1 MAAPSYEAL
10 GILNLLFLLIGVLI
24 LLAVNTYVVWQW
36 RHPEDRNEWFSAKL
50 IVVLSM
56 LASELVIIGLPLDVS
71 NNQGSRDCM
80 IPASRGAA
88 APPRHRR
95 ASSLGKEVVGGFFF
109 DFEAVRTESR
119 DRDAPRRFLGGRRL
133 REVRRFGHAGLLGRG
148 ELAADGLCLMLITWF
163 FIRL

>member
-56 LASELVIIGLPLDVS
+56 LASELVIIGLPLDVT
-71 NNQGSRDCM
+71 NNQGSRDCSWEGGDYLFGSNAFNALRFDGK
-80 IPASRGAA
+80 ASYAFLASDPEEVANKYAMRLSAWAKPTDMMGVSDDALLAKWDYKNNFSTGWQVHDVDGSGA
-88 APPRHRR
+88 R
-95 ASSLGKEVVGGFFF
+95 
-109 DFEAVRTESR
+109 
-119 DRDAPRRFLGGRRL
+119 
-133 REVRRFGHAGLLGRG
+133 
-148 ELAADGLCLMLITWF
+148 
-163 FIRL
+163 

>member
-80 IPASRGAA
+80 ISASRGAA
-88 APPRHRR
+88 APSRHRR
-95 ASSLGKEVVGGFFF
+95 ASSPGEEVVGGFSF
-109 DFEAVRTESR
+109 DIEAVRTESR
-119 DRDAPRRFLGGRRL
+119 DCNAPRRLDAARHDRRL
-133 REVRRFGHAGLLGRG
+133 QE
-148 ELAADGLCLMLITWF
+148 DGLVHDGLGCDPF
-163 FIRL
+163 RAEGV